1 MHDHDSRLDRRHDPR
16 LDRAL
21 RICLTWG
28 TLAVLML
35 PFARGYS
42 SAIGWMPLWLIAMP
56 ASAWWALH
64 RFALPSW
71 PRAQANPTR
80 RRRRR
85 LPQAQRRATRMSA
98 PSVSRRPQAGIA
110 H

>member
-42 SAIGWMPLWLIAMP
+42 TMIGWLPLWLIAMP
-56 ASAWWALH
+56 ACAWWALH
-64 RFALPSW
+64 RFALPRW
-71 PRAQANPTR
+71 PAAQPARENR
-80 RRRRR
+80 RRRRTV
-85 LPQAQRRATRMSA
+85 PQARRRERAA
-98 PSVSRRPQAGIA
+98 VSRRRLQAA
-110 H
+110 